1 MGRRAIAMGDTA
13 ATVASNIR
21 RLRRAQGMTMGQ
33 LSVNLSEAGR
43 PMKAN
48 TLSTVE
54 NMTRRIDVDD
64 LIAFAVALNVSPAAL
79 LMPAYEDDDAV
90 EMWAWITAES
100 PRSGGTVDTD
110 DQFAVE
116 AWRRSQVPK
125 FAWRRS

>member
-1 MGRRAIAMGDTA
+1 
-13 ATVASNIR
+13 
-21 RLRRAQGMTMGQ
+21 MTMGQ